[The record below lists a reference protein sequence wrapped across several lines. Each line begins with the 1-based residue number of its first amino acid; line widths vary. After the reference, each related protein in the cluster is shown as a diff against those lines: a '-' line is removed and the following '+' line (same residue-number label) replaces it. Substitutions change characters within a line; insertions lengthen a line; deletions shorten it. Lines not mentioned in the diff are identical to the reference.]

1 MESNSNFKPEK
12 ENIKSENEK
21 LVVPEEFKGLFGSIS
36 LPESY
41 NEKVEIRKILKSK
54 HGK

>member
-1 MESNSNFKPEK
+1 MKSKSNFKSEK
-12 ENIKSENEK
+12 VIPISEIEK
-21 LVVPEEFKGLFGSIS
+21 MFVPEEFKGLFGSIC

-54 HGK
+54 HRK